1 MLPTLERSGTRT
13 FSSRILVING
23 AITNGKIYYNDV
35 NLTHNFTIARFV
47 SQQCRAND
55 LLVLELAERI
65 ARSGQKGVTVNSYKL
80 GVVKTN
86 IRKNFPWWM
95 YLVVVL
101 ILDPIIG
108 MSPAEATQPALH
120 LLLAN
125 EYEGITGGL
134 FKMVRTFRRINTP
147 TSTCSSIEQQR
158 IWDLSG
164 NMISKIIKGHD
175 YVDAN

>member
-1 MLPTLERSGTRT
+1 
-13 FSSRILVING
+13 
-23 AITNGKIYYNDV
+23 
-35 NLTHNFTIARFV
+35 
-47 SQQCRAND
+47 
-55 LLVLELAERI
+55 
-65 ARSGQKGVTVNSYKL
+65 
-80 GVVKTN
+80 
-86 IRKNFPWWM
+86 M

-120 LLLAN
+120 LLLAK
-125 EYEGITGGL
+125 EYEGITGRL

-147 TSTCSSIEQQR
+147 TSICTSIEQQR